1 MLKRND
7 FLEKRFVHNGE
18 AINLVIA
25 VIRQAWE
32 DAFLPENTEF
42 KEDRAYAIKLFED
55 TEGKWKRSFQL
66 LTDASGL
73 SASKLKEYYYKY
85 KILRIRYGLKI
96 LPEDAFY
103 HILEVLL

>member
-7 FLEKRFVHNGE
+7 FLEKRFVSNGE

-42 KEDRAYAIKLFED
+42 KEDRVYAIKLFED
-55 TEGKWKRSFQL
+55 AKGKWQRSFQL
-66 LTDASGL
+66 LTEASGL
-73 SASKLKEYYYKY
+73 NGPKLKEYYYKY
-85 KILRIRYGLKI
+85 KILRICYGFKI

-103 HILEVLL
+103 HILEDIL